1 MRLYR
6 ATAFLFPR
14 HYTIRMFLLCFL
26 AVHMPLLAFLGFEV
40 TRGAW
45 HWQTF
50 AVLLGATVV
59 GSAFAIAALAG
70 LLVPVAVATRGLR
83 ALRDGQQMQDIPA
96 GGPDMAGELLESVAH
111 ALRSTS
117 ARLDELKGLALT
129 DPLTGLLNR
138 RGFVEQLEQLPTGA
152 GTLALLDGDRFK
164 QVNDRLGHAEGDRVL
179 RALAD
184 RLRDRLRKQDMAAR
198 WGGDEFLV
206 VTASVDDDDLALLA
220 GRIADR
226 MECTPVTLADG
237 TDVPVTLITR
247 SFVDGSPYTAAAT
260 PPSTERG
267 DECTSTGV
275 PRSPSS
281 AAPASSVSTATAPAA
296 TASAANTAPWERAP
310 GSAAKRSP
318 GRAS

>member
-198 WGGDEFLV
+198 WGGDEFVILLRNTDEQEARAIV
-206 VTASVDDDDLALLA
+206 KRVQLSLRRRPIARLNGRAINFSVGFAPLSGKTMEAVTEAVKA
-220 GRIADR
+220 ADAE
-226 MECTPVTLADG
+226 M
-237 TDVPVTLITR
+237 
-247 SFVDGSPYTAAAT
+247 YAT
-260 PPSTERG
+260 KRG
-267 DECTSTGV
+267 DTLQ
-275 PRSPSS
+275 PS
-281 AAPASSVSTATAPAA
+281 
-296 TASAANTAPWERAP
+296 
-310 GSAAKRSP
+310 
-318 GRAS
+318 

>member
-26 AVHMPLLAFLGFEV
+26 AVHIPLLAFLGFEL

-198 WGGDEFLV
+198 WGGDEFVILLRDTDEQEARAIV
-206 VTASVDDDDLALLA
+206 KRVQLSLRRRPIARLDGRPVNFSVGFAPLA
-220 GRIADR
+220 GETMEAVTEAVKAADAE
-226 MECTPVTLADG
+226 M
-237 TDVPVTLITR
+237 
-247 SFVDGSPYTAAAT
+247 YAT
-260 PPSTERG
+260 KRG
-267 DECTSTGV
+267 DTLQ
-275 PRSPSS
+275 PS
-281 AAPASSVSTATAPAA
+281 
-296 TASAANTAPWERAP
+296 
-310 GSAAKRSP
+310 
-318 GRAS
+318 

>member
-198 WGGDEFLV
+198 WGGDEFVILLRETDEQEARAIV
-206 VTASVDDDDLALLA
+206 KRVQLSLRRRPIARLDGRPVNFSVGFAPLA
-220 GRIADR
+220 GETMEAVTEAVKAADAE
-226 MECTPVTLADG
+226 M
-237 TDVPVTLITR
+237 
-247 SFVDGSPYTAAAT
+247 YAT
-260 PPSTERG
+260 KRG
-267 DECTSTGV
+267 DTLQ
-275 PRSPSS
+275 PS
-281 AAPASSVSTATAPAA
+281 
-296 TASAANTAPWERAP
+296 
-310 GSAAKRSP
+310 
-318 GRAS
+318 

>member
-26 AVHMPLLAFLGFEV
+26 AVHMPLLAFLGFEL

-70 LLVPVAVATRGLR
+70 LLVPVALATRGLR

-198 WGGDEFLV
+198 WGGDEFVILLRDTDEQEARAIV
-206 VTASVDDDDLALLA
+206 KRVQLSLRRRPIARLDGRPVNFSVGFAPLSGETMEAVTEAVKA
-220 GRIADR
+220 ADAE
-226 MECTPVTLADG
+226 M
-237 TDVPVTLITR
+237 
-247 SFVDGSPYTAAAT
+247 YAT
-260 PPSTERG
+260 KRG
-267 DECTSTGV
+267 DTLQ
-275 PRSPSS
+275 PS
-281 AAPASSVSTATAPAA
+281 
-296 TASAANTAPWERAP
+296 
-310 GSAAKRSP
+310 
-318 GRAS
+318 

>member
-26 AVHMPLLAFLGFEV
+26 AVHMPLLAFLGFEL

-111 ALRSTS
+111 ALRSTG

-184 RLRDRLRKQDMAAR
+184 RLRDRLRKQDMAVR
-198 WGGDEFLV
+198 WGGDEFVILLRDTDEQEARAIV
-206 VTASVDDDDLALLA
+206 KRVQLSLRRRPIARLDGRPVNFSVGFASLSGETMEAVTEAVKA
-220 GRIADR
+220 ADAE
-226 MECTPVTLADG
+226 M
-237 TDVPVTLITR
+237 
-247 SFVDGSPYTAAAT
+247 YAT
-260 PPSTERG
+260 KRG
-267 DECTSTGV
+267 DTLQ
-275 PRSPSS
+275 PS
-281 AAPASSVSTATAPAA
+281 
-296 TASAANTAPWERAP
+296 
-310 GSAAKRSP
+310 
-318 GRAS
+318 

>member
-1 MRLYR
+1 
-6 ATAFLFPR
+6 
-14 HYTIRMFLLCFL
+14 MFLLCFL
-26 AVHMPLLAFLGFEV
+26 AVHMPLLAFLGFEL

-198 WGGDEFLV
+198 WGGDEFVILLRDTDEQEARAIV
-206 VTASVDDDDLALLA
+206 KRVQLSLRRRPIARLDGRPVNFSAGFAPLSGETMEAVTEAVKAADAEMYATKRGHLAAVLTA
-220 GRIADR
+220 R
-226 MECTPVTLADG
+226 P
-237 TDVPVTLITR
+237 TR
-247 SFVDGSPYTAAAT
+247 QP
-260 PPSTERG
+260 R
-267 DECTSTGV
+267 GV
-275 PRSPSS
+275 PRLASVQSLRSIQSSS
-281 AAPASSVSTATAPAA
+281 A
-296 TASAANTAPWERAP
+296 
-310 GSAAKRSP
+310 
-318 GRAS
+318 

>member
-26 AVHMPLLAFLGFEV
+26 AVHMPLLAFLGFEL

-70 LLVPVAVATRGLR
+70 LLAPVAVATRGLR

-198 WGGDEFLV
+198 WGGDEFVILLRDTEEQEARANV
-206 VTASVDDDDLALLA
+206 KRVQLSLRRRPIARLDGRPVNFSVGFAPLA
-220 GRIADR
+220 GETMEAVTEAVKAADAE
-226 MECTPVTLADG
+226 M
-237 TDVPVTLITR
+237 
-247 SFVDGSPYTAAAT
+247 YAT
-260 PPSTERG
+260 KRG
-267 DECTSTGV
+267 DTLQ
-275 PRSPSS
+275 PS
-281 AAPASSVSTATAPAA
+281 
-296 TASAANTAPWERAP
+296 
-310 GSAAKRSP
+310 
-318 GRAS
+318 

>member
-26 AVHMPLLAFLGFEV
+26 AVHIPLLAFLGFEL

-198 WGGDEFLV
+198 WGGDEFVILLRDTDEQEARAIV
-206 VTASVDDDDLALLA
+206 KRVQLSLRRRPIARLDGRPVNFSVGFAPLSGETMEAVTEAVKA
-220 GRIADR
+220 ADAE
-226 MECTPVTLADG
+226 M
-237 TDVPVTLITR
+237 
-247 SFVDGSPYTAAAT
+247 YAT
-260 PPSTERG
+260 KRG
-267 DECTSTGV
+267 DTLQ
-275 PRSPSS
+275 PS
-281 AAPASSVSTATAPAA
+281 
-296 TASAANTAPWERAP
+296 
-310 GSAAKRSP
+310 
-318 GRAS
+318 

>member
-26 AVHMPLLAFLGFEV
+26 AVHMPLLAFLGFEL

-45 HWQTF
+45 HWKTF

-198 WGGDEFLV
+198 WGGDEFVILLRDTDEQEARAIV
-206 VTASVDDDDLALLA
+206 KRVQLSLRRRPIARLDGRPVNFSVGFAPLSGETMEAVTEAVKA
-220 GRIADR
+220 ADAE
-226 MECTPVTLADG
+226 M
-237 TDVPVTLITR
+237 
-247 SFVDGSPYTAAAT
+247 YAT
-260 PPSTERG
+260 KRG
-267 DECTSTGV
+267 DTLQ
-275 PRSPSS
+275 PS
-281 AAPASSVSTATAPAA
+281 
-296 TASAANTAPWERAP
+296 
-310 GSAAKRSP
+310 
-318 GRAS
+318 

>member
-26 AVHMPLLAFLGFEV
+26 AVHMPLLAFLGFGL

-198 WGGDEFLV
+198 WGGDEFVILLRDTDEQEARAIV
-206 VTASVDDDDLALLA
+206 KRVQLSLRRRPIARLDGRPVNFSVGFAPLSGKTMEAVTEAVKA
-220 GRIADR
+220 ADAE
-226 MECTPVTLADG
+226 M
-237 TDVPVTLITR
+237 
-247 SFVDGSPYTAAAT
+247 YAT
-260 PPSTERG
+260 KRG
-267 DECTSTGV
+267 DTLQ
-275 PRSPSS
+275 PS
-281 AAPASSVSTATAPAA
+281 
-296 TASAANTAPWERAP
+296 
-310 GSAAKRSP
+310 
-318 GRAS
+318 

>member
-111 ALRSTS
+111 ALRSAS

-198 WGGDEFLV
+198 WGGDEFVILLRDTDEQEARAIV
-206 VTASVDDDDLALLA
+206 KRVQLSLRRRPIARLDGRPVNFSVGFAPLSGETMEAVTEAVKA
-220 GRIADR
+220 ADAE
-226 MECTPVTLADG
+226 M
-237 TDVPVTLITR
+237 
-247 SFVDGSPYTAAAT
+247 YAT
-260 PPSTERG
+260 KRG
-267 DECTSTGV
+267 DTLQ
-275 PRSPSS
+275 PS
-281 AAPASSVSTATAPAA
+281 
-296 TASAANTAPWERAP
+296 
-310 GSAAKRSP
+310 
-318 GRAS
+318 

>member
-198 WGGDEFLV
+198 WGGDEFVILLRDTDEQEARAIV
-206 VTASVDDDDLALLA
+206 KRVQLSLRRRPIARLNGRAINFSVGFAPLSGKTMEAVTEAVKA
-220 GRIADR
+220 ADAE
-226 MECTPVTLADG
+226 M
-237 TDVPVTLITR
+237 
-247 SFVDGSPYTAAAT
+247 YAT
-260 PPSTERG
+260 KRG
-267 DECTSTGV
+267 DTLQ
-275 PRSPSS
+275 PS
-281 AAPASSVSTATAPAA
+281 
-296 TASAANTAPWERAP
+296 
-310 GSAAKRSP
+310 
-318 GRAS
+318 

>member
-26 AVHMPLLAFLGFEV
+26 AVHMPLLAYLGFEF

-45 HWQTF
+45 HWPTF

-198 WGGDEFLV
+198 WGGDEFVILLRDTDEQEARAIV
-206 VTASVDDDDLALLA
+206 KRVQLSLRRRPIARLDGRPVNFSVGFAPLA
-220 GRIADR
+220 GETMEAVTEAVKAADAE
-226 MECTPVTLADG
+226 M
-237 TDVPVTLITR
+237 
-247 SFVDGSPYTAAAT
+247 YAT
-260 PPSTERG
+260 KRG
-267 DECTSTGV
+267 DTLQ
-275 PRSPSS
+275 PS
-281 AAPASSVSTATAPAA
+281 
-296 TASAANTAPWERAP
+296 
-310 GSAAKRSP
+310 
-318 GRAS
+318 

>member
-198 WGGDEFLV
+198 WGGDEFVILLRDTDEQEARAIV
-206 VTASVDDDDLALLA
+206 KRVQLSLRRRPIARLDGRPVNFTVGFAPLSGKTMEAVTEAVKA
-220 GRIADR
+220 ADAE
-226 MECTPVTLADG
+226 M
-237 TDVPVTLITR
+237 
-247 SFVDGSPYTAAAT
+247 YAT
-260 PPSTERG
+260 KRG
-267 DECTSTGV
+267 DTLQ
-275 PRSPSS
+275 PS
-281 AAPASSVSTATAPAA
+281 
-296 TASAANTAPWERAP
+296 
-310 GSAAKRSP
+310 
-318 GRAS
+318 

>member
-26 AVHMPLLAFLGFEV
+26 AVHIPSLAFLGFEL

-70 LLVPVAVATRGLR
+70 LLAPVAVATRGLR

-198 WGGDEFLV
+198 WGGDEFVILLRETDEQEARAIV
-206 VTASVDDDDLALLA
+206 KRVQLSLRRRPIARLDGRPVNFSVGFAPLA
-220 GRIADR
+220 GETMEAVTEAVKAADAE
-226 MECTPVTLADG
+226 M
-237 TDVPVTLITR
+237 
-247 SFVDGSPYTAAAT
+247 YAT
-260 PPSTERG
+260 KRG
-267 DECTSTGV
+267 DTLQ
-275 PRSPSS
+275 PS
-281 AAPASSVSTATAPAA
+281 
-296 TASAANTAPWERAP
+296 
-310 GSAAKRSP
+310 
-318 GRAS
+318 